1 MRRLQLS
8 PSQAGKVRSFS
19 ILASMLAITFPL
31 QAQTSGALSGLMT
44 TVYVVMAVVLLI
56 LFVMITLLSQ
66 GKQNRKTASMLGPLK
81 PVLILTLFA
90 ALGLGGFVQYK
101 AYQSSSPQLAV
112 AEEAAP
118 ESAAQP
124 TATRAVATGG
134 SQPTIQLASLTPV
147 SSEAEL
153 AEGKK
158 TFEKACMACHAMDGG
173 GGVGPNLTDE
183 HWIHGPQMSD
193 LMRII
198 THGVIEKGMAP
209 WGGQLSAQEIR
220 QVASYVLS
228 LQGSQPA
235 KPKDPQGLPYAKGR
249 PAFEEW
255 AYVSNEDAGSISI
268 VDLVSQK
275 VVETIPVGK
284 RPRGIKVSPDG
295 LKVFVALSGS
305 PKCPPWED
313 EEACEAKKVDKS
325 ADGIA
330 VIDVLTK
337 KVERTLPGG
346 SDPEQF
352 DLSPDGKRLYV
363 ANEDAGLASVIDVAS
378 GDIIKEIEVGGEP
391 EGVKVNPDGSL
402 VYVTSEE
409 EHTVAV
415 IDAESLELITRI
427 KVGKR
432 PRDVVFTSDGTRAF
446 VSGEHDQT
454 VSEIDVANNKVVH
467 TYTLPEGTFPM
478 NVVLAPDEQKLY
490 VSTGRGKYLMA
501 IDLDAQQLIDSVAV
515 GKRPWGL
522 ATTGDGKYLIS
533 ANGPDGNV
541 SLVDAVTFKV
551 VKTLNTADGAWGIA
565 TGPSEKALG
574 GGGPDPEVLKAEF
587 ASIVAKG
594 DAEKGQKLFNG
605 LYGCSHCHGTNAVGH
620 NDNRALRNIVDRYGL
635 DGSQVVDDV
644 LQNGRD
650 GTAMPPWGHLPAK
663 KLADLKA
670 YIFSIQDI

>member
-1 MRRLQLS
+1 
-8 PSQAGKVRSFS
+8 
-19 ILASMLAITFPL
+19 
-31 QAQTSGALSGLMT
+31 MT
-44 TVYVVMAVVLLI
+44 TVYVVMAVVLVI
-56 LFVMITLLSQ
+56 LFVMVTLLSQ
-66 GKQNRKTASMLGPLK
+66 GAKNRQTASLLGPLK

-101 AYQSSSPQLAV
+101 AYQSDSPQVAV
-112 AEEAAP
+112 AEEP
-118 ESAAQP
+118 EPAAQP

-153 AEGKK
+153 AAGKQ
-158 TFEKACMACHAMDGG
+158 TFEQICMACHAMDGG

-183 HWIHGPQMSD
+183 YWIHGPHISD
-193 LMRII
+193 LMRIV
-198 THGVIEKGMAP
+198 TNGVPEKGMAA
-209 WGGQLSAQEIR
+209 WGSQLSDDEIR

-235 KPKDPQGLPYAKGR
+235 EPKDPQGLPYAEGR
-249 PAFEEW
+249 PAFEQW

-268 VDLVSQK
+268 VDLANQK

-313 EEACEAKKVDKS
+313 EEACEEKAADKS

-330 VIDVLTK
+330 VIDVLSK
-337 KVERTLPGG
+337 KVEKTLPGG

-363 ANEDAGLASVIDVAS
+363 ANEDAGLASVIDIES
-378 GDIIKEIEVGGEP
+378 GDIIQEIEVGGEP

-427 KVGKR
+427 EVGER
-432 PRDVVFTSDGTRAF
+432 PRDVTFSPDGTRAW
-446 VSGEHDQT
+446 VSGEHGRSI
-454 VSEIDVANNKVVH
+454 SEIDVASNKVVH

-478 NVVLAPDEQKLY
+478 SVVLSPDARKLY
-490 VSTGRGKYLMA
+490 VSTGRGKHLMA

-522 ATTGDGKYLIS
+522 AITGDGKYLIS
-533 ANGPDGNV
+533 ANGPDGNI

-565 TGPSEKALG
+565 MGPSEQALG
-574 GGGPDPEVLKAEF
+574 GGGPSAEEMEAAF
-587 ASIVAKG
+587 AAIVASGDKKKG
-594 DAEKGQKLFNG
+594 AMLFNG
-605 LYGCSHCHGTNAVGH
+605 LLGCSHCHGTNAKGH
-620 NDNRALRNIVDRYGL
+620 NDNRALFRMHERYGL
-635 DGSQVVDDV
+635 DAPKVFDDV
-644 LQNGRD
+644 IQNGRD
-650 GTAMPPWGHLPAK
+650 GTAMPPWGHLPEKRIA
-663 KLADLKA
+663 ALKA
-670 YIFSIQDI
+670 FVFSLQEI